1 MGRSVVLIPS
11 CYPPVLRRFGGHDEV
26 VLMLSLDLP
35 GLQQNRCIAP
45 TEIDIRTAAFSLVSF
60 QQIVVLNSFAICVLA
75 ALALRLKMGAE
86 ESSVVRL
93 YRYAEQ

>member
-1 MGRSVVLIPS
+1 MMKSFSCCPLIFPVCSETVALPQPKLIFGR
-11 CYPPVLRRFGGHDEV
+11 RR
-26 VLMLSLDLP
+26 
-35 GLQQNRCIAP
+35 
-45 TEIDIRTAAFSLVSF
+45 SF
-60 QQIVVLNSFAICVLA
+60 QQIVVVNSFAICVLA

>member
-1 MGRSVVLIPS
+1 MMKSFSCCPLIF
-11 CYPPVLRRFGGHDEV
+11 PVCSETV
-26 VLMLSLDLP
+26 ALP
-35 GLQQNRCIAP
+35 P

-60 QQIVVLNSFAICVLA
+60 QQIVVVNSFAICVLA